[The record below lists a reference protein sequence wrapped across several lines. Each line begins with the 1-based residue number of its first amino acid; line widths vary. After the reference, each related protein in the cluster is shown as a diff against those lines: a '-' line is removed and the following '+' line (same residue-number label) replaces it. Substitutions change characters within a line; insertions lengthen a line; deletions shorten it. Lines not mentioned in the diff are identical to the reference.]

1 MQLFLFT
8 VSIPP
13 GTHISPKCIIIYN
26 ARNIGVFCSFSRRG
40 LYVAVK
46 NKNYNKYLYNARFA
60 ACIINKD

>member
-26 ARNIGVFCSFSRRG
+26 ARNIGVFVLFLGGGCTSR
-40 LYVAVK
+40 LK
-46 NKNYNKYLYNARFA
+46 IKI
-60 ACIINKD
+60 IINICIMLGLLHV